1 MKKLL
6 LISFLAATFLFVSCK
21 KEENTT
27 GPTTQKDAIVGTWV
41 SEGNNVAIGLRMTL
55 KTKKI
60 VATFNE
66 NNTYTVVATDSNNV
80 SVTYTGTY
88 QSAGKTDTL
97 IYPITLNQQ
106 TPVTLKSQGIYQIK
120 GSVMTYEVIQ
130 VEPPIQGFT
139 PPTVEGGF
147 GSTKYNGVP
156 LGPTWVQVFVK
167 Q

>member
-6 LISFLAATFLFVSCK
+6 YSLLALSLLFAACK
-21 KEENTT
+21 KEESSS
-27 GPTTQKDAIVGTWV
+27 GPTAPRDAIIGTWV

-80 SVTYTGTY
+80 SVTYSGTY
-88 QSAGKTDTL
+88 QSAGVTDTL
-97 IYPITLNQQ
+97 IHPITLNQQ
-106 TPVTLKSQGIYQIK
+106 NPVALQSQGIYQIK
-120 GSVMTYEVIQ
+120 GNVMTYEVIQ
-130 VEPPIQGFT
+130 VNPPIQGFT
-139 PPTVEGGF
+139 PPTVQEGF

-156 LGPTWVQVFVK
+156 LGVTWVQVFVK